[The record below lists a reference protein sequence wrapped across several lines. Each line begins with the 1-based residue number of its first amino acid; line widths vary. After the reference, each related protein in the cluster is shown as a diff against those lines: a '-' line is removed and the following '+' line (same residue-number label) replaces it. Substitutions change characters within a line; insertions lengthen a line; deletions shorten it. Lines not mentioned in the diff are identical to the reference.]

1 MSPTMSCSTYLD
13 AWLAAII
20 LNDSQ
25 SYMRSALI
33 TGHYRLQFVVALLGS
48 RHRAVLERDTLARF
62 RGCNTVMTIYE
73 QRLPGTGYWP
83 LWGTHAILLVFC
95 TSSLS
100 M

>member
-33 TGHYRLQFVVALLGS
+33 TGEYRLQYVVAFFGS
-48 RHRAVLERDTLARF
+48 RYSAVLEQKALARF

-83 LWGTHAILLVFC
+83 LWGTHAILLVFF
-95 TSSLS
+95 TSLS
-100 M
+100 T